1 VSRAQNPSGW
11 ANLLRNLIVMGR
23 LPEAGVLLCLRFV
36 LGVSL
41 AQIGQKR
48 YRRPRAKM

>member
-1 VSRAQNPSGW
+1 
-11 ANLLRNLIVMGR
+11 LLRDLIVMGR
-23 LPEAGVLLCLRFV
+23 SPEAGVLLCLRFV

-48 YRRPRAKM
+48 YRPPRSRM